1 MYYTRK
7 FIFAVTMATALGV
20 APRAFAVPG
29 GDYIEG
35 QGTLFLHHS
44 PTAASQSNPM
54 AIGETSQLLDGLG
67 VLWGTKQGRYIAAMS
82 RLMLSQRLG
91 GNFTVFLGEEL
102 ELTFDF
108 KNIELYPAVSL
119 GLTITKTSAG
129 PAQDLVVGG
138 CGGVRVFIDPG
149 NTLFAGGA
157 AEVSLL
163 DFFQPGSF
171 TPTWD
176 FRVEF
181 GYRY

>member
-35 QGTLFLHHS
+35 QGTLFLYQAPQTVVGGVPKPNS
-44 PTAASQSNPM
+44 PF
-54 AIGETSQLLDGLG
+54 DGLG

-82 RLMLSQRLG
+82 RLMLSRKLG
-91 GNFTVFLGEEL
+91 GGDFTVFLGEEL
-102 ELTFDF
+102 ELTLDF

-129 PAQDLVVGG
+129 PAQDLFVGG
-138 CGGVRVFIDPG
+138 GGGVRVFIDPG

-163 DFFQPGSF
+163 DLFQPGSF

-176 FRVEF
+176 FRVDF